1 MLQMPYLYTD
11 SDHMWRV
18 LDGEIGDAF
27 LESVSAD
34 DVIGLSWYDAGARNF
49 YNSVQPITCLEDL
62 KGMRIRVQES
72 DLAVD
77 MVEALG
83 ATAIPIAYGDVY
95 ASLERQVVDGA
106 ENNWPSYEAMRHY
119 EVAKYYTVDEHSRV
133 PEMQI
138 CSAYTWQ
145 KLSPEDREIILECAR
160 ESALYEREVWTQ
172 REEQSRSI
180 AIENGT
186 KVVELSAEEKKEYTA
201 QMTANLEDLNAENE
215 IETLIKAKGFA
226 DCLCFLQSGRAD
238 LTVMT
243 SGEPLTAAQVAQIR
257 DVVLNKSTVTAQNIT
272 VVEVK

>member
-1 MLQMPYLYTD
+1 
-11 SDHMWRV
+11 
-18 LDGEIGDAF
+18 
-27 LESVSAD
+27 
-34 DVIGLSWYDAGARNF
+34 
-49 YNSVQPITCLEDL
+49 
-62 KGMRIRVQES
+62 
-72 DLAVD
+72 
-77 MVEALG
+77 
-83 ATAIPIAYGDVY
+83 
-95 ASLERQVVDGA
+95 
-106 ENNWPSYEAMRHY
+106 
-119 EVAKYYTVDEHSRV
+119 
-133 PEMQI
+133 
-138 CSAYTWQ
+138 
-145 KLSPEDREIILECAR
+145 
-160 ESALYEREVWTQ
+160 VWTQ